1 VLDRFWGRGRQSGLE
16 VGAMR
21 TEGAL
26 LFCLRESLV
35 TRLVLYLDRYRA
47 FADVEAAAEGEPP

>member
-1 VLDRFWGRGRQSGLE
+1 
-16 VGAMR
+16 MR

-47 FADVEAAAEGEPP
+47 FADVEAAAESEPP